1 MSVELDF
8 FIDLFELICVIIVF
22 SIFVIRSRWFSDAV
36 KRRYTWKN
44 QAVLIVFFG
53 LLSIYGTLG
62 GLSILGEPLNVGD
75 IGPMLGGLFCG
86 PYVGIGAGLIGAA
99 LISATGGTT
108 SLPCSIAAVLSGLFA
123 GLVYLLLKKD
133 FAGVKIAV
141 VFAVAM
147 ESLQMLI
154 ILAMVK
160 PPEIAFEIV
169 SFAAIPMIIA
179 NVIGILIFSYL
190 FRNLLEEKKTINER
204 DQYEKEVAKNRAE
217 LEIASEIQTNFL
229 PGAIPEIPGFSIF
242 ALSRPAK
249 EVGGD
254 FYDFI
259 DCGGE
264 ETGIVI
270 ADVSGKGVPAALFM
284 VLSKTLMNASA
295 GWNRS
300 IKKAMEDANNL
311 ILAESGAG
319 MFVTLF
325 YMRLNHS
332 SKKIEY
338 ANAGHCPPLYLGA
351 SDNDFLPLNP
361 TGMALGV
368 LEDNKYGA
376 GEISTSSGDLI
387 VFFTD
392 GITESINTREEEFGE
407 ERLKEIIMNNR
418 HKKPDEIAD
427 LIIESVDLHSAGNPQ
442 FDDITLIILKV
453 L

>member
-1 MSVELDF
+1 
-8 FIDLFELICVIIVF
+8 
-22 SIFVIRSRWFSDAV
+22 
-36 KRRYTWKN
+36 
-44 QAVLIVFFG
+44 
-53 LLSIYGTLG
+53 
-62 GLSILGEPLNVGD
+62 
-75 IGPMLGGLFCG
+75 
-86 PYVGIGAGLIGAA
+86 
-99 LISATGGTT
+99 
-108 SLPCSIAAVLSGLFA
+108 
-123 GLVYLLLKKD
+123 
-133 FAGVKIAV
+133 
-141 VFAVAM
+141 M

-169 SFAAIPMIIA
+169 SFAVIPIIIA

-229 PGAIPEIPGFSIF
+229 PGAIPEMPGFSIF

-300 IKKAMEDANNL
+300 VKKAMGDANNL
-311 ILAESGAG
+311 ILAESWAG

-351 SDNDFLPLNP
+351 PDNDFLPLNP

-392 GITESINTREEEFGE
+392 VIVFFTDGITESINTGEEEFGE

-418 HKKPDEIAD
+418 HKKPEEIAD
-427 LIIESVDLHSAGNPQ
+427 LIIESVDLHSTGNPQ